1 MANHF
6 GGFGIV
12 AGAAFGAALKV
23 LDRRCRITN
32 GRKSKFATH
41 PSLRLRRPHDLA
53 PAGTPVPWKDSEMPR
68 HARGIRHRR

>member
-12 AGAAFGAALKV
+12 AGASFGAALEV

-41 PSLRLRRPHDLA
+41 PSLRLRRPDDLA
-53 PAGTPVPWKDSEMPR
+53 PTWPPVAWKDSEMPR
-68 HARGIRHRR
+68 HELGIRHCD